1 MIIEKEKSECVDSL
15 FTGLTKTKN
24 WRKKLTG
31 QYTDTRNA
39 YAAEKLARLAEQAP
53 TLSDAYWEILKPHFN
68 NPVRWRECLSQATRQ
83 IGFVHKTTSFPFF
96 VRNLIALLADSTA
109 A

>member
-15 FTGLTKTKN
+15 FTGLTKTHR
-24 WRKKLTG
+24 WRKKLTD

-39 YAAEKLARLAEQAP
+39 NAAEKLAQLAEQAP

-68 NPVRWRECLSQATRQ
+68 DPVRWRDCLSRATRQ
-83 IGFVHKTTSFPFF
+83 VGFVHKTTSFPFF
-96 VRNLIALLADSTA
+96 VRNLIALLSESEA
-109 A
+109 